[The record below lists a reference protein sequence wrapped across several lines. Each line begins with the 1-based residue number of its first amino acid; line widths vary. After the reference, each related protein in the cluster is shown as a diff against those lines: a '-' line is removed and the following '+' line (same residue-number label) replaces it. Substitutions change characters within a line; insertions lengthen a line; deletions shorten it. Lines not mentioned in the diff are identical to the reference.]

1 MLMLYFFANFVAI
14 SKSAH
19 NQIVDPLIVAF
30 LTPRCIFDPPSGG
43 HFVPPGGAAGAACR
57 AIAAAVAWGDPTHI
71 VQ

>member
-1 MLMLYFFANFVAI
+1 MLYVFANLVAM
-14 SKSAH
+14 SKSVK
-19 NQIVDPLIVAF
+19 NKTVDPLIAAF